1 MVVVSAERVSTAR
14 GSARGSACR
23 SAVAGTD
30 ARSTDTGDTGTCAR
44 SGPALLLPGVMK
56 LPGDGVEEADET
68 SLADATAEERV
79 GGQGAEG
86 VVTDLGISG
95 RGAAVD
101 QP

>member
-1 MVVVSAERVSTAR
+1 
-14 GSARGSACR
+14 
-23 SAVAGTD
+23 
-30 ARSTDTGDTGTCAR
+30 
-44 SGPALLLPGVMK
+44 MK